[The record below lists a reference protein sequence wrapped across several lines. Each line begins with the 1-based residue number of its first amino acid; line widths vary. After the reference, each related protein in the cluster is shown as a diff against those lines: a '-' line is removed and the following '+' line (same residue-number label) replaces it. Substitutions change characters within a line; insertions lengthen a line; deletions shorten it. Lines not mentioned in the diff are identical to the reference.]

1 MGGGGL
7 CGRISPR
14 RRTIGDRTSRYR
26 LASSESDGQAGS
38 SCAAHWPDT
47 GIDLH
52 HRGLR
57 QLTPDELASQII
69 RAIAKYKKV
78 PVERVRLESTFEEL
92 DIDSLDGLEFFFEIE
107 GEFGVNIPDNQL
119 RSLRT
124 VRQAVD
130 CIQQLVAAK

>member
-1 MGGGGL
+1 M
-7 CGRISPR
+7 
-14 RRTIGDRTSRYR
+14 
-26 LASSESDGQAGS
+26 
-38 SCAAHWPDT
+38 
-47 GIDLH
+47 
-52 HRGLR
+52 R
-57 QLTPDELASQII
+57 QLTPDVLASQII

>member
-1 MGGGGL
+1 
-7 CGRISPR
+7 
-14 RRTIGDRTSRYR
+14 
-26 LASSESDGQAGS
+26 
-38 SCAAHWPDT
+38 
-47 GIDLH
+47 
-52 HRGLR
+52 LR
-57 QLTPDELASQII
+57 QLTPDVLASQII

>member
-1 MGGGGL
+1 M
-7 CGRISPR
+7 
-14 RRTIGDRTSRYR
+14 
-26 LASSESDGQAGS
+26 
-38 SCAAHWPDT
+38 
-47 GIDLH
+47 
-52 HRGLR
+52 R
-57 QLTPDELASQII
+57 QLTPDVLASQII

-130 CIQQLVAAK
+130 CIKQLVAAK